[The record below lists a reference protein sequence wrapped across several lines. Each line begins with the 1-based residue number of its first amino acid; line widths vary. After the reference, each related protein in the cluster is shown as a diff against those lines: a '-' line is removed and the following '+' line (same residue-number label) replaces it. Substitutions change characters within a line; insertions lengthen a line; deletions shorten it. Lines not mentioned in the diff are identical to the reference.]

1 MGRATGRCKKLRA
14 EQHGRGGV
22 LVEREWQ
29 KLLDPP
35 LLALKGPL
43 LRDKGS
49 QRLG

>member
-1 MGRATGRCKKLRA
+1 MGRATRRCKKLRA

-35 LLALKGPL
+35 PLALKGPL
-43 LRDKGS
+43 LSDEGS
-49 QRLG
+49 